1 MNDAAIKTNRI
12 DTLFEEKEGHILS
25 MYFTA
30 GYPGLGDTRRIMK
43 ALQEGGA
50 DLIEVGIPFSDPVA
64 DGPTIQKSNQK
75 ALENGMSMKLL
86 FQQLQDMRSEI
97 DIPVLLMGY
106 FNPVLQY
113 GLEKFCAKC
122 QEIGIDGLILPDLPV
137 YEYRNFYKSTFL
149 KYGLHNIYL
158 ITPQTSETRIREID
172 EHTEGFIYMV
182 SSASTTGA
190 KGELSD
196 VQEAYFARIQMMQ
209 LKNPR
214 LIGFGISN
222 RETFE
227 RACRYAKGAIIGS
240 AFIDLLEKSATLETD
255 VINFVKNIKGQSASS
270 K

>member
-1 MNDAAIKTNRI
+1 MNDTAIHTNRI
-12 DTLFEEKEGHILS
+12 DALFAEKDEHILS

-30 GYPGLGDTRRIMK
+30 GYPQANDTRRIMK
-43 ALQEGGA
+43 ALQDGGA
-50 DLIEVGIPFSDPVA
+50 DVIEVGIPFSDPVA
-64 DGPTIQKSNQK
+64 DGPTIQKSNQQ
-75 ALENGMSMKLL
+75 ALENGMTMKLL
-86 FQQLQDMRSEI
+86 FQQLENMRSEI

-122 QEIGIDGLILPDLPV
+122 QETGVDGLILPDLPM
-137 YEYRNFYKSTFL
+137 YEYRKFYKETFQ

-158 ITPQTSETRIREID
+158 ITPQTAEARIREID

-222 RETFE
+222 HETFA
-227 RACRYAKGAIIGS
+227 RACRYASGAIIGS
-240 AFIDLLEKSATLETD
+240 AFINLLEKSKNMESD
-255 VINFVKNIKGQSASS
+255 IKDFVRRVKNA
-270 K
+270 